1 MMRVFKCI
9 KPKYGIQPS
18 MEDYDCMIS
27 ILIKASKLDEVV
39 NLIEEMPV
47 EPTEEMWDALF
58 AFEHL
63 IKFNIFD
70 TELYQKMLNLSS
82 DGDLIKRMTE
92 LGIGVSWGPGC
103 RGYNVDGEWS

>member
-1 MMRVFKCI
+1 
-9 KPKYGIQPS
+9 
-18 MEDYDCMIS
+18 MIS

-58 AFEHL
+58 KEAWDFGDVEIGRFAFEHL

-70 TELYQKMLNLSS
+70 AKLYQKMLNLSS

-103 RGYNVDGEWS
+103 RGYNVDDRWS